1 MYMAGGNEMKK
12 PTLRIRLIRSFLVI
26 ITPLVLFLYY
36 ENYYA
41 IKVVRMEVSQ
51 STSNVLGIHITQID
65 RTLEEITHYLLREIV
80 SPESQSAYLDMASYP
95 ETNGK
100 YTLAKIKIHNEITAG
115 SSAFENFHSFFAYSI
130 DKEDFIFSRSSYTD
144 TNNLKEMLGTYLQGQ
159 VNGQTFGD
167 WMVFQQGERGY
178 LVRIA
183 KANSGVYIG
192 AVILLEDLIR
202 PLRGLDYGDR
212 WEAILLDTTGQPLTK
227 SVMSPET
234 MTAVNRKLIANPQ
247 AFQVF
252 ENPVDQKDYLLV
264 STAFQQAP
272 LSLAAMIPEKSL
284 LQRLPFFQRVI
295 YLIPLGVI
303 ITFYFYSH
311 YLRKM
316 LFGPMNSLIMGMRR
330 VVKGDMEIGVKEA
343 ETEELNFLI
352 TTFNHMISQI
362 SHLKINVY
370 EEMLKAQQSEFK
382 HLQAQINPHFYL
394 NSLNIINSLSTLG
407 ENDLIKKMTEHLAD
421 YFRFITRSHRDTI
434 TMDEEVRH
442 IRNYLEIQMLRFPE
456 KITYNIDLP
465 EHLSRTAILPLMIQP
480 FVENAVIHGMEEGSK
495 PFHIDITAAICQEDP
510 NCLEILIRDNGVG
523 FTPVVLATF
532 NDKKFGDGTGTHM
545 GIWNVYRRMRMAF
558 GDQAEVFFLQAAP
571 NGALVRLIIPA
582 IGAFQE
588 MEDEENGK
596 VDDRR

>member
-1 MYMAGGNEMKK
+1 MKK
-12 PTLRIRLIRSFLVI
+12 PTLRLRLLRSFLVI
-26 ITPLVLFLYY
+26 LTPLVLFLYY

-41 IKVVRMEVSQ
+41 IKIVREEVSQ
-51 STSNVLGIHITQID
+51 STSNVLSIHITQID
-65 RTLEEITHYLLREIV
+65 RTLDEITHYLLQQIV
-80 SPESQSAYLDMASYP
+80 TSDTKSAYLDMASLP
-95 ETNGK
+95 ETNGN
-100 YTLAKIKIHNEITAG
+100 YTLAKIKIHNELTSG
-115 SSAFENFHSFFAYSI
+115 STAFENFHSFFAYSVK
-130 DKEDFIFSRSSYTD
+130 KEDFIFSRSSFTD
-144 TNNLKEMLGTYLQGQ
+144 TNDLKEMLGEYVREKVKGQ
-159 VNGQTFGD
+159 SFSD
-167 WMVFQQGERGY
+167 WIVLRYWEKSY
-178 LVRIA
+178 LVRVA
-183 KANSGVYIG
+183 QASDGVYIG
-192 AVILLEDLIR
+192 AVLLLEDLIR

-234 MTAVNRKLIANPQ
+234 MTAVNRKLVTNPL

-252 ENPVDQKDYLLV
+252 ENPADHKDYLLV
-264 STAFQQAP
+264 STDFKQAP
-272 LSLAAMIPEKSL
+272 LRLAAMIPEKSL
-284 LQRLPFFQRVI
+284 LQRLPFFQGVI

-303 ITFYFYSH
+303 VIFIFYSH

-316 LFGPMNSLIMGMRR
+316 LFSPMNSLIMGMRR
-330 VVKGDMEIGVKEA
+330 VVKGDMEIGLKEA

-352 TTFNHMISQI
+352 TTFNHMVSQI

-434 TMDEEVRH
+434 TIDEEVRH

-465 EHLSRTAILPLMIQP
+465 EPFSRTMILPLMIQP

-495 PFHIDITAAICQEDP
+495 PFHIEISAGNCQEDP

-523 FTPVVLATF
+523 FTPEVLSTF
-532 NDKKFGDGTGTHM
+532 NQKKFGDGTGTHM

-558 GDQAEVFFLQAAP
+558 GYQAEVTFLLGEP
-571 NGALVRLIIPA
+571 NGAIVRLTIPA
-582 IGAFQE
+582 IGAFHE
-588 MEDEENGK
+588 MEEEEDGK
-596 VDDRR
+596 ADDR